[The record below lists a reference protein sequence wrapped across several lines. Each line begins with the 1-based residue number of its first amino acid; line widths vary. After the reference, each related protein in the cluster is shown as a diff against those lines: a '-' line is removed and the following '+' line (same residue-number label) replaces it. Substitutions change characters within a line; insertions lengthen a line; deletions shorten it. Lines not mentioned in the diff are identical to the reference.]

1 MPVSRRILL
10 GAALAAGAGISPP
23 ASAHSL
29 EMVAQEL
36 LKTEP
41 YFQPGDREA
50 PDFMLHDADGR
61 TVRLADFRGKVVVLN
76 FIYINCPDV
85 CPLQS
90 EKIAA
95 VQTMVNVTPMKSLVR
110 FVSVTTDPKRDSGQ
124 VLRDYGDAHGLDP
137 ANWIFL
143 TAAPEQPE
151 EMTRELAKSYGVEFK
166 IGQDG
171 DQMHGVVTTVIDQG
185 GRIAARFHSLRFQN
199 LSLVKFLNALINRN
213 VPDGHS
219 PPGFWQKLWEML

>member
-1 MPVSRRILL
+1 MSLSRRALL
-10 GAALAAGAGISPP
+10 GAALAAGFSSP

-29 EMVAQEL
+29 EMVTDEL
-36 LKTEP
+36 LKAEP

-50 PDFMLHDADGR
+50 PGFTLQDADGR
-61 TVRLADFRGKVVVLN
+61 TVRILDFRGKAVVLN
-76 FIYINCPDV
+76 FIYINCPDE

-95 VQTMVNVTPMKSLVR
+95 IQEMVNVTPMKSRVQ
-110 FVSVTTDPKRDSGQ
+110 FISVTTDPKRDRGQ
-124 VLRDYGDAHGLDP
+124 VLRDYGDGHGLDP

-143 TAAPEQPE
+143 TTAPDQPE
-151 EMTRELAKSYGVEFK
+151 DATRDLGKSYGAEFK
-166 IGQDG
+166 IGAG
-171 DQMHGVVTTVIDQG
+171 GEQMHGVVTTVIDQD

-199 LSLVKFLNALINRN
+199 LSFVKFLNALINRN

-219 PPGFWQKLWEML
+219 PPGFWEKLKEMF